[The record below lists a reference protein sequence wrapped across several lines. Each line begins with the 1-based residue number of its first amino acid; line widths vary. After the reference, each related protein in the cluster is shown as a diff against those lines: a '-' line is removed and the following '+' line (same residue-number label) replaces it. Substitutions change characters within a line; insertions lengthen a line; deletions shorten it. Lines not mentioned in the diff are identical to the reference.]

1 MLLESAA
8 RAGSAGRYSI
18 YAFDPVRL
26 LSVEFDSGQDPFEL
40 LAEACRPWSDLS
52 LPPDVPFVGG
62 WIGCLAYEAGH
73 FVEPSASFHALRSS
87 SVAAISGAGAFGA
100 AISGAAISGAAIP
113 GAAISDAT
121 TPDATTPGT
130 AIRDRANSGVA
141 TFDAGTSGADNSGTA
156 ISGVA
161 SIEQPMPIASW
172 ALFDTVLVHDAVTDS
187 WIVAGAELPWSLRN
201 GPRPTLEARLD
212 ALEAFAHR
220 AGDGALPES
229 TDLRD
234 LDEAAARRPGR
245 SAGRG
250 NASDLDAS
258 PQLAWDDSRESY
270 LAKVERALE
279 YIRAG
284 DIFQVNLARRCRA
297 AVHGHPFELYER
309 LCKTNPAAYAAY
321 LPISPPADSTST
333 RNASAVLSSSPELFL
348 AVRGGEVVT
357 RPIKGTRPRGRTP
370 EEDAA
375 AAQALACSEKDRAE
389 LNMIIDLERND
400 LGRVCEYGSV
410 RVRHDGEIEAHPTVW
425 HRTAAIAGRLRRGAD
440 CLDVLKAAFPGGSI
454 TGAPKVRAMQIIHEL
469 EPAPRGPYCGAI
481 GWIGLDGS
489 MTLNLAIRTMLVTD
503 GIADVKVGSAIVADS
518 DPADEYRELEAKAA
532 GMLAALG
539 CRCA

>member
-1 MLLESAA
+1 
-8 RAGSAGRYSI
+8 
-18 YAFDPVRL
+18 
-26 LSVEFDSGQDPFEL
+26 
-40 LAEACRPWSDLS
+40 
-52 LPPDVPFVGG
+52 
-62 WIGCLAYEAGH
+62 
-73 FVEPSASFHALRSS
+73 
-87 SVAAISGAGAFGA
+87 
-100 AISGAAISGAAIP
+100 
-113 GAAISDAT
+113 
-121 TPDATTPGT
+121 
-130 AIRDRANSGVA
+130 
-141 TFDAGTSGADNSGTA
+141 
-156 ISGVA
+156 
-161 SIEQPMPIASW
+161 MPIASW

-187 WIVAGAELPWSLRN
+187 WTVAGAELPRSLRN

-220 AGDGALPES
+220 AGDGGLSEL

-234 LDEAAARRPGR
+234 LDETAARRPGG
-245 SAGRG
+245 SAGR
-250 NASDLDAS
+250 NDASGLDAS
-258 PQLAWDDSRESY
+258 PQLAWDDTRETY

-284 DIFQVNLARRCRA
+284 DIFQVNLARRCRVS
-297 AVHGHPFELYER
+297 VHEHSFELYER

-321 LPISPPADSTST
+321 LPTSLPADSAST
-333 RNASAVLSSSPELFL
+333 RRAWAVLSSSPELFL

-375 AAQALACSEKDRAE
+375 AAQALARSEKDRAE

-425 HRTAAIAGRLRRGAD
+425 HRTAAIAGRLRQDAD

-503 GIADVKVGSAIVADS
+503 GVADVKVGSAIVVDS

-539 CRCA
+539 C